1 MAAPVFKYIPS
12 LSKNL
17 ILNSAKCSP
26 LTTKYSSRKNHNLFR
41 EVPEEKIVLADSGS
55 TIVCWHPEQSF
66 PYEHSL
72 PLPIKS
78 CNVNQVLKDSTQEAV
93 DELLNSKPQFQREYL
108 MKVTSTTKH
117 RWFPRPGK
125 KFAKKTD
132 PDREYL

>member
-1 MAAPVFKYIPS
+1 MLKSIS
-12 LSKNL
+12 LVPRTHL
-17 ILNSAKCSP
+17 LNIAKCSP
-26 LTTKYSSRKNHNLFR
+26 LLTKNSSRKNHNLFR
-41 EVPEEKIVLADSGS
+41 EVPEEKIVMADNGS

-72 PLPIKS
+72 PLPTKS
-78 CNVNQVLKDSTQEAV
+78 CDVNQVLKESMQDDV
-93 DELLNSKPQFQREYL
+93 KELLQTKPQFQREYL

-125 KFAKKTD
+125 KFAKKTS